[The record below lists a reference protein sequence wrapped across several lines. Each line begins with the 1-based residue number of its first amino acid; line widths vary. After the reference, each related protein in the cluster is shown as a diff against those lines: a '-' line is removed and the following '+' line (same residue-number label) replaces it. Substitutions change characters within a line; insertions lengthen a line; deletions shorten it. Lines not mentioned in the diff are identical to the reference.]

1 MYKREHFVKRY
12 NTKRDLIMNDFPV
25 IDMIIIFGYQAS

>member
-12 NTKRDLIMNDFPV
+12 TKRDLIMNDFPV